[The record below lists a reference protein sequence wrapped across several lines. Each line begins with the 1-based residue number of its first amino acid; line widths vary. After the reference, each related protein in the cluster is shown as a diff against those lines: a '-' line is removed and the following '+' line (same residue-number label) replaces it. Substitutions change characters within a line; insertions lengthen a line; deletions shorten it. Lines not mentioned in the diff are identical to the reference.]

1 VRPQHLVDIRLAD
14 ASAEPL
20 RALEL
25 TTPRIDS
32 QTPCPTC
39 RQPLIFDEVWGWLH
53 TRQPTAARCAQPRP
67 QTVPVS
73 GR

>member
-1 VRPQHLVDIRLAD
+1 MTPGYPVDIRLAN
-14 ASAEPL
+14 AYAEQL
-20 RALEL
+20 RGLEL

-32 QTPCPTC
+32 VTPCPTC

-53 TRQPTAARCAQPRP
+53 SRQPTAARCAPPRP

-73 GR
+73 DR

>member
-1 VRPQHLVDIRLAD
+1 MPRDLGGIRRAD
-14 ASAEPL
+14 ACAEQ
-20 RALEL
+20 RRGLEL

-32 QTPCPTC
+32 VTPCPTC

-53 TRQPTAARCAQPRP
+53 SRQPTAARCDSPGP